1 MENGKN
7 LKIQP
12 LNEFH
17 NLQTNLIPD
26 GRSSGVAIQI
36 GVNEKVRVIM
46 R

>member
-1 MENGKN
+1 MESGKK

-26 GRSSGVAIQI
+26 ERSSRVTMQI
-36 GVNEKVRVIM
+36 GVNEKVRVIVW
-46 R
+46 